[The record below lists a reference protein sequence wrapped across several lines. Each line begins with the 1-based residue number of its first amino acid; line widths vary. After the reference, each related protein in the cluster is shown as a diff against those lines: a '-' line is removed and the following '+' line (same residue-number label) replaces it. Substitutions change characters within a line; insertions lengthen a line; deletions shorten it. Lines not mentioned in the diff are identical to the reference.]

1 MTSSDPLPR
10 FTSLVDR
17 FEQTQ
22 NFIDQAH
29 AKADRFRPEVIARV
43 VEGHKRTIDDLLVD
57 ILPLLDDVEGAAAT
71 ADQQRAEIEEGGV
84 SSRLMLEELELRN
97 LIGEIEN
104 DTWEAERAPHADR
117 IAAVDSD
124 LAAVDARIAEL
135 RDALLRWELVG
146 QQAGL
151 LQA

>member
-22 NFIDQAH
+22 NFIDQAQ

-57 ILPLLDDVEGAAAT
+57 ILPLLDEVEGAAA
-71 ADQQRAEIEEGGV
+71 AAEQQRAEIEAGGA

-97 LIGEIEN
+97 LIGELDN

-124 LAAVDARIAEL
+124 LATVDATIGDL

-151 LQA
+151 LHT

>member
-22 NFIDQAH
+22 NFSDQAQ

-43 VEGHKRTIDDLLVD
+43 VEGHKRTIDELLVD
-57 ILPLLDDVEGAAAT
+57 ILPLLDDVEGAAA
-71 ADQQRAEIEEGGV
+71 AAEQQRTEIEAGGV
-84 SSRLMLEELELRN
+84 SSRLKLEELELRT
-97 LIGEIEN
+97 LIGEIDNE
-104 DTWEAERAPHADR
+104 TWESERAPHADR
-117 IAAVDSD
+117 IAAIDTD
-124 LAAVDARIAEL
+124 LATVDLRIGEL
-135 RDALLRWELVG
+135 REALLRWELVG

-151 LQA
+151 LQS

>member
-22 NFIDQAH
+22 NFIDQAL

-57 ILPLLDDVEGAAAT
+57 ILPLLDDVEGAAA
-71 ADQQRAEIEEGGV
+71 ASEQERAEIEAGGAA
-84 SSRLMLEELELRN
+84 SRLTLEELELRN
-97 LIGEIEN
+97 LIGELEN
-104 DTWEAERAPHADR
+104 EDWEAARGPHAER

-124 LAAVDARIAEL
+124 LATIDARISEL

-146 QQAGL
+146 QHAGL
-151 LQA
+151 LQG